1 MFPLAL
7 LAIRNLVR
15 NRRRT
20 MLAMGAVVV
29 GLAALTMLRG
39 FVNAV
44 QKAQLEST
52 LYGTTGMLQ
61 VHKAGYLKNVLSNPL
76 HLAFADSEDLRGKIK
91 SVKAVEAL
99 SPRLLFSASL
109 SMTESTDEADLAN
122 LAEPKTTFLSAN
134 AVDPALDRITLPQY
148 YEWVTS
154 GAVFESSNAKALVVH
169 RDVAGPLGLNDLS
182 IHQTLSEDEL
192 PILLAPDKDG
202 ALSGEVVRISGIL
215 GSAVPTDKR
224 LALAPLETIQNLLKM
239 PGQITE
245 YVVRVSNVS
254 DVITV
259 QSELQ
264 RVLGDEYEVHRWD
277 EILPFIRDLLDN
289 IWLIFGFVT
298 AVFLLV
304 IMLGIVNSM
313 FMNVMERFREIGT
326 MMALG
331 VKQSAILLIFVM
343 EGAMLGAVGSLLGLF
358 AGSVVVYLASLHGIE
373 IPAPGSAIKFMLRPF
388 LTVDFVMSAFLIT
401 TGGSALVSVWPAWRA
416 SRLRP
421 VEALGAV

>member
-1 MFPLAL
+1 MFPLAF
-7 LAIRNLVR
+7 LALRNLVR

-20 MLAMGAVVV
+20 LLAMGAVVV

-76 HLAFADSEDLRGKIK
+76 NLAFEDSERLRAKIK
-91 SVKAVEAL
+91 SVDSVESI

-109 SMTESTDEADLAN
+109 SVTESIQDADMDSLG
-122 LAEPKTTFLSAN
+122 EPKTTYLSAN
-134 AVDPALDRITLPQY
+134 AVDPKLDRLTVPQY
-148 YEWVTS
+148 YDWVTS
-154 GAVFESSNAKALVVH
+154 GSVFETSDAMALVVH
-169 RDVAGPLGLNDLS
+169 QDVAGPLGLSDLS
-182 IHQTLSEDEL
+182 AHQNLRQEEL
-192 PILLAPDKDG
+192 PVLLAPDRDG
-202 ALSGEVVRISGIL
+202 ALSGEAVRITGIL

-224 LALAPLETIQNLLKM
+224 LALAPLATVQKLLKM

-245 YVVRVSNVS
+245 YVVRVADFSKVAQ
-254 DVITV
+254 V
-259 QSELQ
+259 QLELQ
-264 RVLGDEYEVHRWD
+264 KKLGEEFEVHRWD

-304 IMLGIVNSM
+304 IMLGIINSM
-313 FMNVMERFREIGT
+313 FMNVMERVREIGT

-331 VKQSAILLIFVM
+331 VRQKDILVIFIL
-343 EGAMLGAVGSLLGLF
+343 EGAFLGAVGSVIGLCIG
-358 AGSVVVYLASLHGIE
+358 AIVVSVASFYGIA
-373 IPAPGSAIKFMLRPF
+373 IPAPGSTIQFVLRPF
-388 LTVDFVMSAFLIT
+388 LTIDTVFGAFLMTTIGSAF
-401 TGGSALVSVWPAWRA
+401 VSVWPAWRA